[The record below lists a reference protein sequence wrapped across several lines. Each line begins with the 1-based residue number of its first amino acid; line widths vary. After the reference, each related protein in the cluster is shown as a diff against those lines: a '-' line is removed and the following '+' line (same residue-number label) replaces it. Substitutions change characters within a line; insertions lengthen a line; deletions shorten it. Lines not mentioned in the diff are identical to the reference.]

1 MGIVT
6 SVEKYYEDAKEM
18 LEKKDLAGFMEC
30 IGSAKI
36 LAGTDKNLLA
46 KVTYLKVEGLYSF
59 NQFKSVKNAVAEAL
73 QYNKGDEAFRLK
85 EYKGIALGYLGEI
98 ERALKIFKALINES
112 ENNFL
117 LTRIYINISWV
128 HLTLDKSRTNL
139 DDAKKCLDLAKEN
152 FEDLPNRLKIQIH
165 NNYSVYYFYKED
177 YEKAVDIINN
187 SLEYCEEQDLPG
199 LYNNLAEIYLKYGK
213 GSLELVKEFS
223 DKAEI
228 IANKYNNQLELGKA
242 FYTKAMAEIEDEDL
256 FTALDTLYLSFE
268 YFKEAE
274 AYPYAFDSLVKI
286 NELMNN
292 YKIDYLKSIKGS
304 LQGKLNGAEFFK
316 KI

>member
-128 HLTLDKSRTNL
+128 HLTLDKSRTN
-139 DDAKKCLDLAKEN
+139 
-152 FEDLPNRLKIQIH
+152 
-165 NNYSVYYFYKED
+165 
-177 YEKAVDIINN
+177 
-187 SLEYCEEQDLPG
+187 
-199 LYNNLAEIYLKYGK
+199 
-213 GSLELVKEFS
+213 
-223 DKAEI
+223 
-228 IANKYNNQLELGKA
+228 
-242 FYTKAMAEIEDEDL
+242 
-256 FTALDTLYLSFE
+256 
-268 YFKEAE
+268 
-274 AYPYAFDSLVKI
+274 
-286 NELMNN
+286 
-292 YKIDYLKSIKGS
+292 
-304 LQGKLNGAEFFK
+304 
-316 KI
+316 

>member
-1 MGIVT
+1 M
-6 SVEKYYEDAKEM
+6 
-18 LEKKDLAGFMEC
+18 
-30 IGSAKI
+30 
-36 LAGTDKNLLA
+36 
-46 KVTYLKVEGLYSF
+46 
-59 NQFKSVKNAVAEAL
+59 
-73 QYNKGDEAFRLK
+73 
-85 EYKGIALGYLGEI
+85 
-98 ERALKIFKALINES
+98 
-112 ENNFL
+112 
-117 LTRIYINISWV
+117 
-128 HLTLDKSRTNL
+128 
-139 DDAKKCLDLAKEN
+139 
-152 FEDLPNRLKIQIH
+152 KIQIH